1 MSTAAVVA
9 KSEPRPA
16 VHMRQRVLVVDNE
29 ASMRF
34 VLHEVMEREG
44 YEISEASDGD
54 EAVDLV
60 RNREFDLVIMDIRM
74 PRLNG
79 LEALRQMRQLRPHLV
94 VVMITAY
101 GNETVALEALRSGA
115 YDYFHK
121 PFEIDELRVVVRRAL
136 ERARLMRQVT
146 VLREQLA
153 AHRPFDRIVG
163 SSPAMQSMI
172 HLIEQVAPTDA
183 TVLVLGQSGTG
194 KELVAEA
201 LHRASAR
208 RDAPLVKVNCAA
220 IPEALLESELF
231 GHERGAF
238 TGAVSQRMGK
248 FELADGGTIFLD
260 EVAEL
265 PHGLQAKLLRALQER
280 EIERVGG
287 SRTIGVDVRLV
298 AATNRDL
305 EAEVRAGRFRD
316 DLYFR
321 LHVVPIQI
329 PPLRE
334 RPDDIPLLAEH
345 FLQIYGQKYQKQV
358 YELTPQALAWCRAYP
373 WPGNVREL
381 ENVIQ
386 RGVLLAQ
393 GATLGLEALPQGA
406 STPSNPLAGLLDP
419 SLLTEF
425 GVPLAKKLEA
435 VTETIEAAV
444 IRAALAEAAG
454 KRQEAANL
462 LGISRKSLFNKMLK
476 YGLFE

>member
-1 MSTAAVVA
+1 MANLLIVDSDTYLCEDV
-9 KSEPRPA
+9 SHFFRSIG
-16 VHMRQRVLVVDNE
+16 HTMRQAADLPAALELLGQQQFDVVISDVRVAGGSIQEL
-29 ASMRF
+29 
-34 VLHEVMEREG
+34 LG
-44 YEISEASDGD
+44 
-54 EAVDLV
+54 
-60 RNREFDLVIMDIRM
+60 
-74 PRLNG
+74 
-79 LEALRQMRQLRPHLV
+79 ALRAGDRD
-94 VVMITAY
+94 TALIVDSELDAIQE
-101 GNETVALEALRSGA
+101 GVQAVRDGAFSILQKPFSIPELSFQIKRALEAKGRVRQPADLAERYRNVYRPYNFIGES
-115 YDYFHK
+115 
-121 PFEIDELRVVVRRAL
+121 PEIKKVFKIVHRVAG
-136 ERARLMRQVT
+136 T
-146 VLREQLA
+146 DSSVLITGE
-153 AHRPFDRIVG
+153 
-163 SSPAMQSMI
+163 
-172 HLIEQVAPTDA
+172 T
-183 TVLVLGQSGTG
+183 GTG
-194 KELVAEA
+194 KELVAGA
-201 LHRASAR
+201 IHYNSKRSDGPFVR
-208 RDAPLVKVNCAA
+208 VNCAA
-220 IPEALLESELF
+220 LPEQLLESELF
-231 GHERGAF
+231 GYEAGAF
-238 TGAVSQRMGK
+238 TGAERRRIGR
-248 FELADGGTIFLD
+248 FEHANGGTIFLD